1 MLASAVVNLIVY
13 VGYWMLSPHNNC
25 QTLRSTTANPLMKTP
40 EGNVYTREYFVKK
53 IQIKQLNQKC
63 KLYSEIKF
71 CTAEFKIHYSN
82 RIELIH
88 TDTNVVNGHK
98 DRYGKRE
105 PQRGATPRFA
115 L

>member
-1 MLASAVVNLIVY
+1 
-13 VGYWMLSPHNNC
+13 
-25 QTLRSTTANPLMKTP
+25 MKTP

-53 IQIKQLNQKC
+53 NQNKQLNQKC

-88 TDTNVVNGHK
+88 TDTNVVNVTK
-98 DRYGKRE
+98 TDTESEK